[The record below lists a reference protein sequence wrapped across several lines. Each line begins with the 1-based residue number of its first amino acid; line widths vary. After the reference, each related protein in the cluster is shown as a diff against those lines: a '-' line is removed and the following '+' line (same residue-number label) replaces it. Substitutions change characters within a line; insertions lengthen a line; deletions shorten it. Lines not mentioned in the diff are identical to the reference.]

1 VEPGT
6 YWIEKSVGSPPFDL
20 DASWEHEHRNFRA
33 LEGAS
38 GSVELKSIGDRATGT
53 FNVKLV
59 PLDNG
64 APQTLTGS
72 FDVKVAK

>member
-1 VEPGT
+1 MEPGT

-20 DASWEHEHRNFRA
+20 DASWEHDGRNYRA
-33 LEGAS
+33 LQGAS
-38 GSVELKSIGDRATGT
+38 GSVELKSLGDRATGT

-64 APQTLTGS
+64 APETLTGS
-72 FDVKVAK
+72 FDIKVQK